1 MNKIFKLITS
11 ISFLFFSINAAL
23 SEENFFNE
31 ALKMYQ
37 NEKYEDARFM
47 LERNIVFNPKD
58 AKSYLYLAK
67 IYNHEE
73 DQNKEEYNLET
84 TLLIEPNNEEAI
96 LMLMKIALKKSNYS
110 KVNDLSQTFIKVC
123 KKLCDENN
131 EIQKSLKNIEPAT
144 MSLDQNLNK
153 ILIIDFGS
161 QFTQLIARRIRELG
175 VFSEIVSHKKI
186 KIKHIDKS
194 IKGIILSGGPLNVY
208 EINKYSF
215 DKKIINLSIPI
226 LGICFGHQ
234 ILSKLN
240 GGRVKQSK
248 HREFGLANIYKK
260 NESLLIKNFFNK
272 QKSKKVWMSHA
283 DQVSKLPKNFKVIAS
298 STNSKFAIVENK
310 LNKFYGIQF
319 HPEVT
324 HTENGKKLISN
335 FIFLIC
341 KIKRNWSSKDQKIQ
355 LIKEVKDQVGSEKVI
370 CALSG
375 GVDSSVVAQLLNK
388 AIGKKLYCIFV
399 NTGLLR
405 KNEEVQVVQTFKKR
419 LKINLI
425 YVNAE
430 KEFLKK
436 LHNVSDP
443 EKKRK
448 IIGNLFIKIF
458 ERYAKKIKNVK
469 FLAQGTL
476 YPDLIE
482 SRSVTGSQTSKI
494 KSHHNVGGLPK
505 KMKLKLVEP
514 LKFLFKDEVRKL
526 GLELN
531 LNKDIISRH
540 PFPGPGLAIRMP
552 GLITNEKIK
561 ILKEADY
568 YFIQALRDHGL
579 YHKIWQ
585 AYAALLPVKT
595 VGVMGDNRTYE
606 YLCLLRAITSE
617 DGMTADFYEF
627 KKSFMETISNK
638 IVNSIRGINRVVYD
652 ITSKPPSTI
661 ELE

>member
-1 MNKIFKLITS
+1 
-11 ISFLFFSINAAL
+11 
-23 SEENFFNE
+23 
-31 ALKMYQ
+31 
-37 NEKYEDARFM
+37 
-47 LERNIVFNPKD
+47 
-58 AKSYLYLAK
+58 
-67 IYNHEE
+67 
-73 DQNKEEYNLET
+73 
-84 TLLIEPNNEEAI
+84 
-96 LMLMKIALKKSNYS
+96 
-110 KVNDLSQTFIKVC
+110 
-123 KKLCDENN
+123 
-131 EIQKSLKNIEPAT
+131 
-144 MSLDQNLNK
+144 MSLDKNLNK

-161 QFTQLIARRIRELG
+161 QFTQLIARRIRESG
-175 VFSEIVSHKKI
+175 VYSEIISHKKV
-186 KIKHIDKS
+186 KNKNIDNS

-208 EINKYSF
+208 QINKYSF
-215 DKKIINLSIPI
+215 DKRIIENQIPV

-248 HREFGLANIYKK
+248 YREFGLANIRKK
-260 NESLLIKNFFNK
+260 RESILTKNFFNK
-272 QKSKKVWMSHA
+272 KNINKVWMSHA
-283 DQVSKLPKNFKVIAS
+283 DQVSKLPKNFDVIDS
-298 STNSKFAIVENK
+298 SQNSKFAIIENK
-310 LNKFYGIQF
+310 KKKFYGVQF

-324 HTENGKKLISN
+324 HTENGKKLINN

-341 KIKRNWSSKDQKIQ
+341 KIKRNWSSKDQKIK
-355 LIKEVKDQVGSEKVI
+355 LIKDVQNLVGKNKVI

-388 AIGKKLYCIFV
+388 AIGKKLFCIFV

-405 KNEEVQVVQTFKKR
+405 KNEEIQVVKTFKKK

-430 KEFLKK
+430 NEFLRK
-436 LHNVSDP
+436 LNNVSDP

-458 ERYAKKIKNVK
+458 ERYAKRIKNVK

-482 SRSVTGSQTSKI
+482 SKSVTGSQTSKI

-526 GLELN
+526 GLELK
-531 LNKDIISRH
+531 LSKEIISRH

-552 GLITNEKIK
+552 GIITKEKIK
-561 ILKEADY
+561 ILKEADN
-568 YFIQALRDHGL
+568 YFIQALREHNL
-579 YHKIWQ
+579 YNKIWQ

-617 DGMTADFYEF
+617 DGMTADFYDF
-627 KKSFMETISNK
+627 KKSFIQMISNK
-638 IVNSIRGINRVVYD
+638 IVNSIRGVNRVVYD
-652 ITSKPPSTI
+652 VTSKPPSTI

>member
-1 MNKIFKLITS
+1 
-11 ISFLFFSINAAL
+11 
-23 SEENFFNE
+23 
-31 ALKMYQ
+31 
-37 NEKYEDARFM
+37 
-47 LERNIVFNPKD
+47 
-58 AKSYLYLAK
+58 
-67 IYNHEE
+67 
-73 DQNKEEYNLET
+73 
-84 TLLIEPNNEEAI
+84 
-96 LMLMKIALKKSNYS
+96 
-110 KVNDLSQTFIKVC
+110 
-123 KKLCDENN
+123 
-131 EIQKSLKNIEPAT
+131 

-153 ILIIDFGS
+153 ILIVDFGS
-161 QFTQLIARRIRELG
+161 QFTQLIARRVRELG
-175 VFSEIVSHKKI
+175 IFSEIVSHKKI
-186 KIKHIDKS
+186 KSKKINHT

-208 EINKYSF
+208 QINKYSF
-215 DKKIINLSIPI
+215 DKKIIQKGVPV

-234 ILSKLN
+234 IISKLN
-240 GGRVKQSK
+240 GGKVKQSK
-248 HREFGLANIYKK
+248 HREFGLANITKK
-260 NESLLIKNFFNK
+260 NNSLLIKNLFK
-272 QKSKKVWMSHA
+272 KKKSIKVWMSHA

-298 STNSKFAIVENK
+298 SQNSKFAVVENRFK
-310 LNKFYGIQF
+310 NYYGVQF

-341 KIKRNWSSKDQKIQ
+341 KMRKNWSSKDQKIK
-355 LIKEVKDQVGSEKVI
+355 LIKDARQMIGNNKVI

-388 AIGKKLYCIFV
+388 AIGKNLHCIFV

-405 KNEEVQVVQTFKKR
+405 KNEEKQVVATFKKK
-419 LKINLI
+419 LKINLT

-430 KEFLKK
+430 KEFLRK
-436 LHNVSDP
+436 LSNISDP

-482 SRSVTGSQTSKI
+482 SKSVTGSQTSKI

-531 LNKDIISRH
+531 LSREIISRH

-552 GLITNEKIK
+552 GIITKEKIN
-561 ILKEADY
+561 ILKEADH
-568 YFIQALRDHGL
+568 YFIQALRDHNL

-627 KKSFMETISNK
+627 KKSFIQEISNK

>member
-1 MNKIFKLITS
+1 
-11 ISFLFFSINAAL
+11 
-23 SEENFFNE
+23 
-31 ALKMYQ
+31 
-37 NEKYEDARFM
+37 
-47 LERNIVFNPKD
+47 
-58 AKSYLYLAK
+58 
-67 IYNHEE
+67 
-73 DQNKEEYNLET
+73 
-84 TLLIEPNNEEAI
+84 
-96 LMLMKIALKKSNYS
+96 
-110 KVNDLSQTFIKVC
+110 
-123 KKLCDENN
+123 
-131 EIQKSLKNIEPAT
+131 
-144 MSLDQNLNK
+144 MSLDQSLNK
-153 ILIIDFGS
+153 ILIVDFGS

-175 VFSEIVSHKKI
+175 VYSEIISHKKI
-186 KIKHIDKS
+186 KIKDINKS
-194 IKGIILSGGPLNVY
+194 VRGIILSGGPLNVY
-208 EINKYSF
+208 QINKYSF
-215 DKKIINLSIPI
+215 DKKILDLNLPI

-240 GGRVKQSK
+240 GGKVKQSK

-260 NESLLIKNFFNK
+260 KESLLTKNFFGTK
-272 QKSKKVWMSHA
+272 KTKKVWMSHA
-283 DQVSKLPKNFKVIAS
+283 DQVSKLPLNFKVIAS

-310 LNKFYGIQF
+310 NKKFFGIQF

-324 HTENGKKLISN
+324 HTESGKKLIRN

-341 KIKRNWSSKDQKIQ
+341 KIKRNWSSKDQKLK
-355 LIKEVKDQVGSEKVI
+355 LIREVRSQVGGNKVI

-405 KNEEVQVVQTFKKR
+405 KNEEIQVVKTFKKR
-419 LKINLI
+419 LKINLT

-430 KEFLKK
+430 KEFLSK
-436 LHNVSDP
+436 LKNVSDP

-458 ERYAKKIKNVK
+458 ERYAKKIKNVS

-505 KMKLKLVEP
+505 KMNLKLVEP

-526 GLELN
+526 GLELK
-531 LNKDIISRH
+531 LSKEIISRH

-552 GLITNEKIK
+552 GIITNEKIK

-568 YFIQALRDHGL
+568 YFIQALKDYGI

-617 DGMTADFYEF
+617 DGMTADFFEF
-627 KKSFMETISNK
+627 KKSFMQTISNR
-638 IVNSIRGINRVVYD
+638 IINSIRGINRVVYD
-652 ITSKPPSTI
+652 VTSKPPSTI

>member
-1 MNKIFKLITS
+1 MN
-11 ISFLFFSINAAL
+11 
-23 SEENFFNE
+23 
-31 ALKMYQ
+31 
-37 NEKYEDARFM
+37 
-47 LERNIVFNPKD
+47 
-58 AKSYLYLAK
+58 
-67 IYNHEE
+67 
-73 DQNKEEYNLET
+73 
-84 TLLIEPNNEEAI
+84 
-96 LMLMKIALKKSNYS
+96 
-110 KVNDLSQTFIKVC
+110 
-123 KKLCDENN
+123 
-131 EIQKSLKNIEPAT
+131 
-144 MSLDQNLNK
+144 LDQNLDK
-153 ILIIDFGS
+153 VVIIDFGS

-186 KIKHIDKS
+186 KTSGINQS
-194 IKGIILSGGPLNVY
+194 VRGIILSGGPLNVY
-208 EINKYSF
+208 QINKYSF
-215 DKKIINLSIPI
+215 DKKILELNIPI

-240 GGRVKQSK
+240 GGRVRQSK
-248 HREFGLANIYKK
+248 HREFGLANIFKK
-260 NESLLIKNFFNK
+260 RDSLLTKNFYGI
-272 QKSKKVWMSHA
+272 KKTKEVWMSHA
-283 DQVSKLPKNFKVIAS
+283 DQVSKLPKNFQVIAS
-298 STNSKFAIVENK
+298 STNSKYAIVENK
-310 LNKFYGIQF
+310 LKKYYGVQF

-335 FIFLIC
+335 FVFLIC
-341 KIKRNWSSKDQKIQ
+341 KIKKNWSSKDQKIK
-355 LIKEVKDQVGSEKVI
+355 LIKEVRYQVGSHKVI

-405 KNEEVQVVQTFKKR
+405 KDEETQVVKTFKKR

-430 KEFLKK
+430 NEFLGK
-436 LHNVSDP
+436 LKNVSDP

-458 ERYAKKIKNVK
+458 ERYAKKIKDVK

-482 SRSVTGSQTSKI
+482 SKSVTGSQTSKI
-494 KSHHNVGGLPK
+494 KSHHNVGGLHK
-505 KMKLKLVEP
+505 KMNLKLVEP

-526 GLELN
+526 GLELK
-531 LNKDIISRH
+531 LSKEIISRH

-552 GLITNEKIK
+552 GNITNEKIK

-568 YFIQALRDHGL
+568 YFIQALKDHGL

-617 DGMTADFYEF
+617 DGMTADFFEF
-627 KKSFMETISNK
+627 RKSFMQTISNK

-652 ITSKPPSTI
+652 VTSKPPSTI

>member
-1 MNKIFKLITS
+1 
-11 ISFLFFSINAAL
+11 
-23 SEENFFNE
+23 
-31 ALKMYQ
+31 
-37 NEKYEDARFM
+37 
-47 LERNIVFNPKD
+47 
-58 AKSYLYLAK
+58 
-67 IYNHEE
+67 
-73 DQNKEEYNLET
+73 
-84 TLLIEPNNEEAI
+84 
-96 LMLMKIALKKSNYS
+96 
-110 KVNDLSQTFIKVC
+110 
-123 KKLCDENN
+123 
-131 EIQKSLKNIEPAT
+131 
-144 MSLDQNLNK
+144 MSLDKNLNK

-161 QFTQLIARRIRELG
+161 QFTQLIARRIRESG
-175 VFSEIVSHKKI
+175 VYSEIISHKKV
-186 KIKHIDKS
+186 KNKNIDNS

-208 EINKYSF
+208 QINKYSF
-215 DKKIINLSIPI
+215 DKRIIENQIPV

-248 HREFGLANIYKK
+248 YREFGLANIRKK
-260 NESLLIKNFFNK
+260 RESILTKNFFNK
-272 QKSKKVWMSHA
+272 KNINKVWMSHA
-283 DQVSKLPKNFKVIAS
+283 DQVSKLPKNFNVIAS
-298 STNSKFAIVENK
+298 SQNSKFAIIENK
-310 LNKFYGIQF
+310 KKNFYGVQF

-324 HTENGKKLISN
+324 HTENGKKLLNN

-341 KIKRNWSSKDQKIQ
+341 KIKRNWSSKDQKIK
-355 LIKEVKDQVGSEKVI
+355 LIKDVQNLVGKNKVI

-388 AIGKKLYCIFV
+388 AIGKKLFCIFV

-405 KNEEVQVVQTFKKR
+405 KNEETQVVKTFKKK

-430 KEFLKK
+430 NEFLRK
-436 LHNVSDP
+436 LNNVSDP

-458 ERYAKKIKNVK
+458 ERYAKRIKNVK

-482 SRSVTGSQTSKI
+482 SKSVTGSQTSKI

-526 GLELN
+526 GLELK
-531 LNKDIISRH
+531 LSKEIISRH

-552 GLITNEKIK
+552 GIITKEKIK
-561 ILKEADY
+561 ILKEADN
-568 YFIQALRDHGL
+568 YFIQALREHNL
-579 YHKIWQ
+579 YNKIWQ

-617 DGMTADFYEF
+617 DGMTADFYDF
-627 KKSFMETISNK
+627 KKSFIQMISNK
-638 IVNSIRGINRVVYD
+638 IVNSIRGVNRVVYD
-652 ITSKPPSTI
+652 VTSKPPSTI

>member
-1 MNKIFKLITS
+1 
-11 ISFLFFSINAAL
+11 
-23 SEENFFNE
+23 
-31 ALKMYQ
+31 
-37 NEKYEDARFM
+37 
-47 LERNIVFNPKD
+47 
-58 AKSYLYLAK
+58 
-67 IYNHEE
+67 
-73 DQNKEEYNLET
+73 
-84 TLLIEPNNEEAI
+84 
-96 LMLMKIALKKSNYS
+96 
-110 KVNDLSQTFIKVC
+110 
-123 KKLCDENN
+123 
-131 EIQKSLKNIEPAT
+131 
-144 MSLDQNLNK
+144 MSLDQSLNK

-175 VFSEIVSHKKI
+175 VFSEIISHKKI
-186 KIKHIDKS
+186 KNKNIDNS

-215 DKKIINLSIPI
+215 DKKIIKNGIPV

-248 HREFGLANIYKK
+248 HREFGLTNIYKK
-260 NESLLIKNFFNK
+260 KDSLLIKNFFNN
-272 QKSKKVWMSHA
+272 KKFIKAWMSHA

-298 STNSKFAIVENK
+298 SKNSKFAIVENK
-310 LNKFYGIQF
+310 SKKFYGVQF

-341 KIKRNWSSKDQKIQ
+341 GIKKNWSLKDQKMK
-355 LIKEVKDQVGSEKVI
+355 LIKDVRDQVGENKVI

-405 KNEEVQVVQTFKKR
+405 KNEEKQVVETFKKR

-430 KEFLKK
+430 KEFIKK
-436 LHNVSDP
+436 LTNVSDP

-458 ERYAKKIKNVK
+458 EIYAKKIKNVK

-482 SRSVTGSQTSKI
+482 SKSVTGSQTSKI

-505 KMKLKLVEP
+505 KMKLKLLEP

-531 LNKDIISRH
+531 LSKEIISRH

-552 GLITNEKIK
+552 GIITKEKIS
-561 ILKEADY
+561 ILKEADH
-568 YFIQALRDHGL
+568 YFIQSLKEHGL
-579 YHKIWQ
+579 YNKIWQ

-606 YLCLLRAITSE
+606 YLCLLRAITSK

-627 KKSFMETISNK
+627 KKSFIQIISNK

>member
-1 MNKIFKLITS
+1 
-11 ISFLFFSINAAL
+11 
-23 SEENFFNE
+23 
-31 ALKMYQ
+31 
-37 NEKYEDARFM
+37 
-47 LERNIVFNPKD
+47 
-58 AKSYLYLAK
+58 
-67 IYNHEE
+67 
-73 DQNKEEYNLET
+73 
-84 TLLIEPNNEEAI
+84 
-96 LMLMKIALKKSNYS
+96 
-110 KVNDLSQTFIKVC
+110 
-123 KKLCDENN
+123 
-131 EIQKSLKNIEPAT
+131 
-144 MSLDQNLNK
+144 MSLDQNLDK
-153 ILIIDFGS
+153 VVIIDFGS

-186 KIKHIDKS
+186 RTSDINQS
-194 IKGIILSGGPLNVY
+194 VRGIILSGGPLNVY
-208 EINKYSF
+208 QINKYSF
-215 DKKIINLSIPI
+215 DKKILELNIPI

-240 GGRVKQSK
+240 GGRVRQSK
-248 HREFGLANIYKK
+248 HREFGLANIFKK
-260 NESLLIKNFFNK
+260 RDSLLTKNFYGV
-272 QKSKKVWMSHA
+272 KKTKEVWMSHA
-283 DQVSKLPKNFKVIAS
+283 DQVSKLPKNFQVIAS
-298 STNSKFAIVENK
+298 STNSKYAIVENK
-310 LNKFYGIQF
+310 LKKYYGVQF

-335 FIFLIC
+335 FVFLIC
-341 KIKRNWSSKDQKIQ
+341 KIKKNWSSKDQKIK
-355 LIKEVKDQVGSEKVI
+355 LINEVRDQVGSHKVI

-405 KNEEVQVVQTFKKR
+405 KDEETQVVQTFKKR
-419 LKINLI
+419 LKMNLI

-430 KEFLKK
+430 NEFLGK
-436 LHNVSDP
+436 LKNVPDP

-458 ERYAKKIKNVK
+458 ERYAKKIKDVK

-482 SRSVTGSQTSKI
+482 SKSVTGSQTSKI

-505 KMKLKLVEP
+505 KMNLKLVEP

-526 GLELN
+526 GLELK
-531 LNKDIISRH
+531 LSKEIISRH

-552 GLITNEKIK
+552 GNITNEKIK

-568 YFIQALRDHGL
+568 YFIQALKDHGL

-617 DGMTADFYEF
+617 DGMTADFFEF
-627 KKSFMETISNK
+627 RKSFMQTISNK

-652 ITSKPPSTI
+652 VTSKPPSTI

>member
-1 MNKIFKLITS
+1 
-11 ISFLFFSINAAL
+11 
-23 SEENFFNE
+23 
-31 ALKMYQ
+31 
-37 NEKYEDARFM
+37 
-47 LERNIVFNPKD
+47 
-58 AKSYLYLAK
+58 
-67 IYNHEE
+67 
-73 DQNKEEYNLET
+73 
-84 TLLIEPNNEEAI
+84 
-96 LMLMKIALKKSNYS
+96 
-110 KVNDLSQTFIKVC
+110 
-123 KKLCDENN
+123 
-131 EIQKSLKNIEPAT
+131 
-144 MSLDQNLNK
+144 MSLDKNLNK

-175 VFSEIVSHKKI
+175 VFSEIISHKKI
-186 KIKHIDKS
+186 KNKDINES

-208 EINKYSF
+208 QINRYTF
-215 DKKIINLSIPI
+215 DKKIIENQIPI

-234 ILSKLN
+234 ILSKLS
-240 GGRVKQSK
+240 GGKVKQSK
-248 HREFGLANIYKK
+248 HREFGLVHIKKK
-260 NESLLIKNFFNK
+260 NNSILTQNFFDKQNK
-272 QKSKKVWMSHA
+272 NRVWMSHA

-298 STNSKFAIVENK
+298 SNNSKFAIIENK
-310 LNKFYGIQF
+310 KKNFYGVQF

-324 HTENGKKLISN
+324 HTENGKKLIKN
-335 FIFLIC
+335 FVFLIC
-341 KIKRNWSSKDQKIQ
+341 KIKKNWSLKDQKIK
-355 LIKEVKDQVGSEKVI
+355 LIKEVQEIAGTNKVI

-388 AIGKKLYCIFV
+388 AIGKKLFCVFV

-405 KNEEVQVVQTFKKR
+405 KNEEIQVVKTFKKK

-430 KEFLKK
+430 KEFLRK

-482 SRSVTGSQTSKI
+482 SKSVTGSQTSKI

-505 KMKLKLVEP
+505 KMKLKLIEP

-531 LNKDIISRH
+531 LSNEIISRH

-552 GLITNEKIK
+552 GTITKEKIK
-561 ILKEADY
+561 ILKEADN
-568 YFIQALRDHGL
+568 YFIQALKDHNL
-579 YHKIWQ
+579 YNKIWQ

-617 DGMTADFYEF
+617 DGMTADFFDF
-627 KKSFMETISNK
+627 KKTFIQKISNK

-652 ITSKPPSTI
+652 VTSKPPSTI